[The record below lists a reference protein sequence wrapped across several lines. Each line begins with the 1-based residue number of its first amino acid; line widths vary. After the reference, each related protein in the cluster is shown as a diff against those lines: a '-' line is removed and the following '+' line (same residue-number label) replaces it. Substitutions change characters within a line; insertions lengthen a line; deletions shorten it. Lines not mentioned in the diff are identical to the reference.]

1 MEIYLGLDIIIVT
14 PPPPLLST
22 HTILSNKRLLW
33 GNALREKKLDLN
45 LYFPFN
51 YIHRWQICNTFVK
64 YMDAI
69 NYSFKKSEGQIPVFM
84 IKKKNPLR
92 LRVRVGEP

>member
-1 MEIYLGLDIIIVT
+1 M
-14 PPPPLLST
+14 
-22 HTILSNKRLLW
+22 W
-33 GNALREKKLDLN
+33 GNALRKKKLDLN

-69 NYSFKKSEGQIPVFM
+69 NYSFKKSEGQITVFM
-84 IKKKNPLR
+84 IKKNPLR